1 MKQKKHT
8 VAEKIKALEKAVYQ
22 THLEVEGLMKAV
34 TAIIKAIEETKVKEE
49 KPTEEELSFSRK
61 SIAKVYNNETDTL
74 EIKEE

>member
-49 KPTEEELSFSRK
+49 
-61 SIAKVYNNETDTL
+61 
-74 EIKEE
+74 